1 MANGLPGTGFLS
13 SASAQ
18 LKRVLESQATE
29 LALPRGQVLF
39 EHGDDGDALFAVVE
53 GAVDIT
59 ILSVDGRRLA
69 LDVMRPGAI
78 FGEIALFDPG
88 PRTATATAVEPTRL
102 LRIRYADVMAQVR
115 RNPDLAVDL
124 IQLAGERMRWMNRQL
139 QEQVFLPLPARLARK
154 VLYLT
159 PENDGEP
166 AALVLSQA
174 ELAEFVGATREAVS
188 KTLSAWRKDGV
199 IRATRGGLEVLD
211 RAALKSLAEPDTI

>member
-13 SASAQ
+13 GASAQ
-18 LKRVLESQATE
+18 LKQVLESQATE
-29 LALPRGQVLF
+29 LSLDRGQVLF
-39 EHGDDGDALFAVVE
+39 EHGDDGDALFAVVA

-88 PRTATATAVEPTRL
+88 PRTATATAAEPTRL

-139 QEQVFLPLPARLARK
+139 KEQVFLPLPARLARK

-159 PENDGEP
+159 RDTGDAP
-166 AALVLSQA
+166 AALGLSQA

-188 KTLSAWRKDGV
+188 KTLSAWRKAGV

-211 RAALKSLAEPDTI
+211 RAALRSLAEPDTI